1 MQQMLKVKDAALAA
15 NVSESTIRR
24 MAAAHEIRH
33 RRLRG
38 VLRIYPDFL
47 ADVES
52 EIDFNAYNRSLLA
65 RKRQKNKQLYGKKN
79 D

>member
-33 RRLRG
+33 KRMRG

-47 ADVES
+47 ADVEG
-52 EIDFNAYNRSLLA
+52 EIDFNAYNRSLRA
-65 RKRQKNKQLYGKKN
+65 RKRQKDKQLNGNEN